1 MNDLQVNSPRRSS
14 RLNNQEVNSRRR
26 SPCGDAAQ
34 KVVDATVNLNAACV
48 KRKLDLCNPP
58 NAYEEMGDI
67 EAMAEDEEDDEEIRY
82 DAVYKFLGLPTLA
95 KDFNGEMKKS
105 KKKVQI
111 REECSEYVPGA
122 EEHVG
127 DDVAEKPRKRTKKAF
142 KTKLPGGPT
151 TRSRSNPVTAP
162 QKEATV
168 KDVGKSILV
177 EPAEQ
182 IQLPQSG
189 LGTMAD
195 YLILRDRQK
204 KENAEKKAAV
214 ASGSGTARQPVDG
227 ENVLPDIGDD
237 EAEEVV
243 VPKRTRG
250 KTNMDKV
257 HTRPFDKR
265 IVVNMNEKFQPIV
278 DDDKVITELGYF
290 LGTLKRCVPLTY
302 KSWTDVP
309 QNLKNTLL
317 NYVKQRYVFPE
328 EWEKWYWG
336 DEEVQ
341 AKAKKNAESQK
352 LYVDTHTAGPKLF
365 SQIRHKMTK
374 ESDGAL
380 FVKTRKRKEDR
391 EYKTDGKVTKFMIE
405 NIQKILGTDLSGPS
419 EGVDELLLQGKSHGP
434 TWLIGRC
441 AKPDKRSTSGPTD
454 SQITDLTTKIRQQVV
469 NEMEE
474 KLKQKVQEEVDE
486 KVNKKVRENL
496 TWVLTKLGK
505 ANPSININLGELCTT
520 ISNDNDNGTPITD
533 AIS

>member
-1 MNDLQVNSPRRSS
+1 MGIRKDLHPVLSSDGESYEIRAAIFDMTNKEKEIFCSVLENVKSPYGCASSIRRYVHTKERKITGYKSHDAHFILHYLLQFAVKKTLKPEVALPMIRLGAFLRGLWAKTQVKRTFVTTHQLQQQKNKKATEVLNSPRRSARMNDLQVNSPRRSS

-58 NAYEEMGDI
+58 NAYEEMGDT
-67 EAMAEDEEDDEEIRY
+67 EAMAEDEEDDEEIRESESEGLPPPPLLTNY
-82 DAVYKFLGLPTLA
+82 EKERFVNVTFNDAVYKLLGLPTLA

-162 QKEATV
+162 QKETAV
-168 KDVGKSILV
+168 KDAGKSILV

-237 EAEEVV
+237 EAEE
-243 VPKRTRG
+243 G
-250 KTNMDKV
+250 
-257 HTRPFDKR
+257 
-265 IVVNMNEKFQPIV
+265 
-278 DDDKVITELGYF
+278 
-290 LGTLKRCVPLTY
+290 
-302 KSWTDVP
+302 
-309 QNLKNTLL
+309 
-317 NYVKQRYVFPE
+317 
-328 EWEKWYWG
+328 
-336 DEEVQ
+336 
-341 AKAKKNAESQK
+341 
-352 LYVDTHTAGPKLF
+352 
-365 SQIRHKMTK
+365 
-374 ESDGAL
+374 
-380 FVKTRKRKEDR
+380 
-391 EYKTDGKVTKFMIE
+391 
-405 NIQKILGTDLSGPS
+405 
-419 EGVDELLLQGKSHGP
+419 
-434 TWLIGRC
+434 
-441 AKPDKRSTSGPTD
+441 
-454 SQITDLTTKIRQQVV
+454 
-469 NEMEE
+469 
-474 KLKQKVQEEVDE
+474 
-486 KVNKKVRENL
+486 
-496 TWVLTKLGK
+496 
-505 ANPSININLGELCTT
+505 
-520 ISNDNDNGTPITD
+520 
-533 AIS
+533 